1 MAMAVGLFCA
11 ARSFITGAIA
21 WSDGDRSA
29 ALLSFAAGV
38 AGTVASTGVLVR
50 LFGAAQKY
58 ITVLSRAEVSQPTA
72 FSRVIGRLCDDYGD
86 LVSEVAPALY
96 DGFSQE
102 LLWLVEEET
111 LDVEA
116 QCGLPA

>member
-1 MAMAVGLFCA
+1 MATVLPPCC
-11 ARSFITGAIA
+11 RSRLG
-21 WSDGDRSA
+21 WQERWLPRG
-29 ALLSFAAGV
+29 G
-38 AGTVASTGVLVR
+38 LVR
-50 LFGAAQKY
+50 LFDAAQKY

-111 LDVEA
+111 QDVEA

>member
-1 MAMAVGLFCA
+1 
-11 ARSFITGAIA
+11 
-21 WSDGDRSA
+21 
-29 ALLSFAAGV
+29 
-38 AGTVASTGVLVR
+38 
-50 LFGAAQKY
+50 
-58 ITVLSRAEVSQPTA
+58 
-72 FSRVIGRLCDDYGD
+72 VIRRLCDDYGD